1 MKISFSSIKKLFMC
15 FFLVFN
21 VGFKM
26 KSQTYFEQ
34 QLKFS
39 KFKAAN
45 QNCEKEI
52 IAMLDKLKI
61 QKSKLQI
68 LIRAFKVEQKLEI
81 WAKNESDTQYKL
93 LKIYPVCAIS
103 GSLGPKIK
111 QGDRQIPEGFYHID
125 RFNPSSAFHLSLG
138 INYPNAADLK
148 RNAVNPGGDI
158 FIHGECVTIGCLPM
172 TNKFIEEIY
181 LLAVL
186 AKSAGQKKIPVFI
199 LPSKNLPKTNE
210 KHLDFWKKLFVLNA
224 FFEKNG
230 KLPNY
235 SIDTFGN
242 YILKD

>member
-1 MKISFSSIKKLFMC
+1 MLFR
-15 FFLVFN
+15 
-21 VGFKM
+21 
-26 KSQTYFEQ
+26 Y
-34 QLKFS
+34 
-39 KFKAAN
+39 
-45 QNCEKEI
+45 
-52 IAMLDKLKI
+52 
-61 QKSKLQI
+61 
-68 LIRAFKVEQKLEI
+68 
-81 WAKNESDTQYKL
+81 
-93 LKIYPVCAIS
+93 
-103 GSLGPKIK
+103 
-111 QGDRQIPEGFYHID
+111 
-125 RFNPSSAFHLSLG
+125 SAFHLSLG

>member
-1 MKISFSSIKKLFMC
+1 MKRYGLIGYPLTHSL
-15 FFLVFN
+15 
-21 VGFKM
+21 
-26 KSQTYFEQ
+26 SQQYF
-34 QLKFS
+34 
-39 KFKAAN
+39 
-45 QNCEKEI
+45 
-52 IAMLDKLKI
+52 
-61 QKSKLQI
+61 
-68 LIRAFKVEQKLEI
+68 
-81 WAKNESDTQYKL
+81 
-93 LKIYPVCAIS
+93 
-103 GSLGPKIK
+103 
-111 QGDRQIPEGFYHID
+111 
-125 RFNPSSAFHLSLG
+125 
-138 INYPNAADLK
+138 
-148 RNAVNPGGDI
+148 
-158 FIHGECVTIGCLPM
+158 